1 MCWPKSRGTANILKI
16 PKIRE
21 NCVTVNPSTLYC
33 YTFASSFLSSFSCTV
48 VHFGELK
55 ATWFSRSPCPNKF
68 QTLISKAPVKL
79 ACENSRL
86 TSSGFQTPERD
97 DVCLGGFESR
107 PMWGGYFRRLRWSG
121 LGARRWNWRQVC
133 ETGTCLR
140 TSGVWSNGFASR
152 LMNSRKSL
160 KVVTILLLLHICE
173 CLAINLYRLALGG
186 QMFEGCVDLYATLSS
201 IKMKS
206 PR

>member
-55 ATWFSRSPCPNKF
+55 
-68 QTLISKAPVKL
+68 
-79 ACENSRL
+79 
-86 TSSGFQTPERD
+86 SGFQTPERD

-186 QMFEGCVDLYATLSS
+186 QMFEGCVHLYATLSS

>member
-1 MCWPKSRGTANILKI
+1 MLKN

-21 NCVTVNPSTLYC
+21 NCVTVNPSTPYC

-55 ATWFSRSPCPNKF
+55 ATWFSRSPCPNILR
-68 QTLISKAPVKL
+68 TLISKAPVKL
-79 ACENSRL
+79 AYENSRL
-86 TSSGFQTPERD
+86 PF
-97 DVCLGGFESR
+97 GGFESR
-107 PMWGGYFRRLRWSG
+107 SMWGGCFRRLRWSG

-140 TSGVWSNGFASR
+140 TSGVWPNGFASR
-152 LMNSRKSL
+152 LMNSRKSAL

-186 QMFEGCVDLYATLSS
+186 QMLESCVDLYANLSS